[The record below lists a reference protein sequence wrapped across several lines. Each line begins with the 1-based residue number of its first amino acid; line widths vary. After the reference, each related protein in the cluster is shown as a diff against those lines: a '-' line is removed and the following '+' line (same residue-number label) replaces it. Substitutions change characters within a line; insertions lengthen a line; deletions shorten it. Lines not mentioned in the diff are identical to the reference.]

1 MIQNKVDSTLVEKD
15 IKEVLAL
22 LDTIRA
28 KLPFLQAAS
37 PYERKHISKIG
48 RKSQTFTVQALEMAS
63 RHPELMPG
71 GLQLDAAQ
79 RDLSLFDALT
89 PILQSISEL
98 HQQVEDTQMIA
109 GSEAYAAA
117 RTAYKAA
124 RSFGDNAGMDGVIG
138 EMGLRFRQSRQSS
151 VDEA

>member
-1 MIQNKVDSTLVEKD
+1 MIQNKVDSVLVEKE
-15 IKEVLAL
+15 IKEVLDL

-28 KLPFLQAAS
+28 KLPFLQGVS
-37 PYERKHISKIG
+37 PYERKHMSKIG

-71 GLQLDAAQ
+71 GLKLDEAE

-89 PILQSISEL
+89 PIVQSISEL
-98 HQQVEDTQMIA
+98 HQLVEDTQMIA

-138 EMGLRFRQSRQSS
+138 EMGLRFRQSRQSPLN
-151 VDEA
+151 EE